1 MSDQARQGG
10 ARCAATVSRRGFLG
24 TMGAAGAGALA
35 AKLGLL
41 DAAAS
46 VLGETPAPAGAPRVR
61 AAFLR
66 PKAEKYWMGWP
77 GAAYDL
83 AGHER
88 QYAAVLRKAAER
100 EGVALAFAPEPLW
113 DGGAV
118 GAFME
123 GLKTDP
129 PDGVILLLMDMNRW
143 GDVNAFVEKRGAV
156 PTVVFSP
163 MGTSFTGHLG
173 PTAHAKQTFVAAT
186 QDVAWLETALHLFKT
201 MARMRATR
209 LCIASGDKTADQV
222 LEVLG
227 TTVHTIPRARFPEE
241 LAKVQDSPEA
251 KALAAYYTKEARRIV
266 EPNAADIL
274 NAAENYLAC
283 RRLME
288 TENCQA
294 ISMDCLGLVGSRQI
308 PCPPC
313 IAFSRL
319 LDEGLAGVCE
329 ADVGAALSLMLSS
342 YLCGRPGF
350 MQDPAPNTVA
360 NTLMGAHCTC
370 PTKLD
375 GFDRPH
381 EPFCLRSHSES
392 DIGVSPQVLWRLG
405 QKVTLMR
412 FEGPGSML
420 IGTGRVLANIDTPP
434 SGGCR
439 TSVELAVDDVPDSRN
454 VKGFHQVFLYGDWAN
469 LLRAYCQLAGVNAV
483 HI

>member
-1 MSDQARQGG
+1 V
-10 ARCAATVSRRGFLG
+10 TVSRRGFLG
-24 TMGAAGAGALA
+24 TVGAVGAGALA
-35 AKLGLL
+35 LKLGLF

-83 AGHER
+83 AGHQKE
-88 QYAAVLRKAAER
+88 YAAVLRKAAAR

-123 GLKTDP
+123 GLKADP

-143 GDVNAFVEKRGAV
+143 GDVNAFVEKRGPV

-173 PTAHAKQTFVAAT
+173 PTARAKQTFVAAT
-186 QDVAWLETALHLFKT
+186 QDVAWLETAVHLFQT

-209 LCIASGDKTADQV
+209 ICIASGDKTADQT

-227 TTVHTIPRARFPEE
+227 TTVHYIPRARFPEE
-241 LAKVQDSPEA
+241 LAKVQESPEA

-288 TENCQA
+288 AEKCQA

-350 MQDPAPNTVA
+350 MQDPAPNTVH

-412 FEGPGSML
+412 FEGPGAML

-469 LLRAYCQLAGVNAV
+469 LLQAYCQLAGVSAV